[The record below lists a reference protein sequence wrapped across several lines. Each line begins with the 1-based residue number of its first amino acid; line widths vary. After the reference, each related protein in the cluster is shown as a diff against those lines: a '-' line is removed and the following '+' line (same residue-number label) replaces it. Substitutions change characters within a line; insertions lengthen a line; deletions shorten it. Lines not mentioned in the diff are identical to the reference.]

1 MLLVA
6 VGGDIG
12 VYGLARAFHEA
23 YRCPAIALTSIATRA
38 VQASSFVTNVVVPDL
53 TEAPVLVRTLEQV
66 AAEHPD
72 RTLVLVTNA
81 DWYVEAI
88 VANADRLGEHYL
100 MPFCSQQALENVSSK
115 DRFAETCARL
125 GMPTPKTV
133 PVDVAALRAELRTL
147 GWDPNA
153 DPGYDCSAL
162 WAPDLVRTLPVVPD
176 DLEFP
181 VIGKPASSAE
191 YYYLDMPDKK
201 KVDFI
206 ESRADLDDL
215 LGRLVDA
222 GYDGTYLVQ
231 DFIPGDETHMRTLTA
246 YRDTRGQVTLLA
258 TGRVL
263 LQEHNP
269 GTLGNPAAIVT
280 EPYEEAM
287 AAATRFLAEADYV
300 GFANFDYKLDPRTG
314 QFVYFEMN
322 PRIGRNNYYV
332 TAAGANPARA
342 VVADL
347 VEGRSTDPVR
357 GTEEALYSVV
367 PFDLLLRYLDDDGL
381 KDRLRRV
388 RRAGRMVNPLRYRAD
403 WGLRRRY
410 VVTGV
415 TQMYRRKFRRYYPQA
430 TASGF

>member
-1 MLLVA
+1 MPPVPSTSDMLVVA

-12 VYGLARAFHEA
+12 VYALARAFHEA
-23 YRCPAIALTSIATRA
+23 YQCPAIALTSIATRA

-53 TEAPVLVRTLEQV
+53 TDPPVMVRALRKV
-66 AAEHPD
+66 ADDNPG

-88 VANADRLGEHYL
+88 VANAEALREHYL
-100 MPFCSQQALENVSSK
+100 MPFCSPQALEHVCSK
-115 DRFAETCARL
+115 DKFAETCAHL
-125 GMPTPKTV
+125 GMPTPTTV
-133 PVDVAALRAELRTL
+133 PVDIAALRRAGGRE
-147 GWDPNA
+147 
-153 DPGYDCSAL
+153 
-162 WAPDLVRTLPVVPD
+162 VVSGLD
-176 DLEFP
+176 IGLEFP
-181 VIGKPASSAE
+181 VIGKPASSAQ
-191 YYYLDMPDKK
+191 YNDLHMPGKK
-201 KVDFI
+201 KVDFLAT
-206 ESRADLDDL
+206 RAELDDV
-215 LGRLVDA
+215 LGRLADA

-231 DFIPGDETHMRTLTA
+231 DFIPGDETHMRSLTA
-246 YRDTRGQVTLLA
+246 YRDTRGKVTLLA

-269 GTLGNPAAIVT
+269 GTLGNPAAILT

-287 AAATRFLAEADYV
+287 DAATRFLDEVDYV
-300 GFANFDYKLDPRTG
+300 GFANFDYKLDPRTD

-347 VEGRSTDPVR
+347 VEGRSTDTVR
-357 GTEEALYSVV
+357 ATGEALYCVV
-367 PFDLLLRYLDDDGL
+367 PFGLLLRYLDDEPL

-388 RRAGRMVNPLRYRAD
+388 RKAGRVVHPLRYLAD
-403 WGLRRRY
+403 WPLRRRY

-415 TQMYRRKFRRYYPQA
+415 TQMYRVKFRRYYPKA

>member
-1 MLLVA
+1 MPDAPSPASMLLVA

-53 TEAPVLVRTLEQV
+53 TEEQVLVRALEQV
-66 AAEHPD
+66 AAQYPD

-88 VANADRLGEHYL
+88 VANTDRLCEHYL
-100 MPFCSQQALENVSSK
+100 MPFCSPQALERVSSK
-115 DRFAETCARL
+115 DEFAQICARL

-133 PVDVAALRAELRTL
+133 PVDVAALRRSGGRDAVASLE
-147 GWDPNA
+147 
-153 DPGYDCSAL
+153 
-162 WAPDLVRTLPVVPD
+162 V

-201 KVDFI
+201 KVDFV

-280 EPYEEAM
+280 EPYDEAM
-287 AAATRFLAEADYV
+287 EAATRFLDAADYV

-347 VEGRSTDPVR
+347 VEGRSTDTVR
-357 GTEEALYSVV
+357 GTDEALYSVV
-367 PFDLLLRYLDDDGL
+367 PFDLLLRYLDDEDL
-381 KDRLRRV
+381 KARLRQV
-388 RRAGRMVNPLRYRAD
+388 RQAGRMVNPLRYRAD

-415 TQMYRRKFRRYYPQA
+415 TQMYRRKFRRYYPRA

>member
-1 MLLVA
+1 MLVVA

-12 VYGLARAFHEA
+12 VYALARAFHEA
-23 YRCPAIALTSIATRA
+23 YQCPAIALTSIATRA

-53 TEAPVLVRTLEQV
+53 TDPPVMVRALRKV
-66 AAEHPD
+66 ADDNPG

-88 VANADRLGEHYL
+88 VANAEALREHYL
-100 MPFCSQQALENVSSK
+100 MPFCSPQALEHVCSK
-115 DRFAETCARL
+115 DKFAETCAHL
-125 GMPTPKTV
+125 GMPTPTTV
-133 PVDVAALRAELRTL
+133 PVDIAALRRAGGRE
-147 GWDPNA
+147 
-153 DPGYDCSAL
+153 
-162 WAPDLVRTLPVVPD
+162 VVSGLD
-176 DLEFP
+176 IGLEFP
-181 VIGKPASSAE
+181 VIGKPASSAQ
-191 YYYLDMPDKK
+191 YNDLHMPGKK
-201 KVDFI
+201 KVDFLAT
-206 ESRADLDDL
+206 RAELDDV
-215 LGRLVDA
+215 LGRLADA

-231 DFIPGDETHMRTLTA
+231 DFIPGDETHMRSLTA
-246 YRDTRGQVTLLA
+246 YRDTRGKVTLLA

-269 GTLGNPAAIVT
+269 GTLGNPAAILT

-287 AAATRFLAEADYV
+287 DAATRFLDEVDYV
-300 GFANFDYKLDPRTG
+300 GFANFDYKLDPRTD

-347 VEGRSTDPVR
+347 VEGRSTDTVR
-357 GTEEALYSVV
+357 ATGEALYCVV
-367 PFDLLLRYLDDDGL
+367 PFGLLLRYLDDEPL

-388 RRAGRMVNPLRYRAD
+388 RKAGRVVHPLRYLAD
-403 WGLRRRY
+403 WPLRRRY

-415 TQMYRRKFRRYYPQA
+415 TQMYRVKFRRYYPKA

>member
-1 MLLVA
+1 MPDVPSPASMLVVA

-23 YRCPAIALTSIATRA
+23 YRCPAISLTAVATRA
-38 VQASSFVTNVVVPDL
+38 VQASSFVTNLVVPDL
-53 TEAPVLVRTLEQV
+53 TDPQVMVAALQRV
-66 AAEHPD
+66 AAENTD

-88 VANADRLGEHYL
+88 VANADVLAEHYI
-100 MPFCSQQALENVSSK
+100 MPFCSPQALEHVCSK
-115 DRFAETCARL
+115 DKFAQTCAQL
-125 GMPTPKTV
+125 GMPTPQTV
-133 PVDVAALRAELRTL
+133 AVDIAALRRETVA
-147 GWDPNA
+147 
-153 DPGYDCSAL
+153 
-162 WAPDLVRTLPVVPD
+162 
-176 DLEFP
+176 DLEVDLQFP
-181 VIGKPASSAE
+181 VIGKPASSAQ
-191 YYYLDMPDKK
+191 YNDLHMPGKK

-206 ESRADLDDL
+206 TSRAELDDL

-222 GYDGTYLVQ
+222 GYAGTYLVQ

-246 YRDTRGQVTLLA
+246 YRDTRGEVTLLA

-269 GTLGNPAAIVT
+269 GTLGNPAAILT

-287 AAATRFLAEADYV
+287 DAATRFLHAADYV

-347 VEGRSTDPVR
+347 VEGRSTEVVR
-357 GTEEALYSVV
+357 GTDEALYCVV
-367 PFDLLLRYLDDDGL
+367 PFGLLLRYIDDAGL
-381 KDRLRRV
+381 TARLRRV
-388 RRAGRMVNPLRYRAD
+388 RRAGKMANPLRYRAD
-403 WGLRRRY
+403 WGWRRRY

-415 TQMYRRKFRRYYPQA
+415 TQMYRVKFRRYYPKA

>member
-23 YRCPAIALTSIATRA
+23 YRCPAISLTSVATRA

-53 TEAPVLVRTLEQV
+53 TDPQVMVRALEQV
-66 AAEHPD
+66 ATDHPD

-88 VANADRLGEHYL
+88 VAHADVLREHYL
-100 MPFCSQQALENVSSK
+100 MPFCSPQALAHVSSK
-115 DRFAETCARL
+115 DRFAATCAQL

-133 PVDVAALRAELRTL
+133 PVDVAALRKAGGR
-147 GWDPNA
+147 DA
-153 DPGYDCSAL
+153 VAAL
-162 WAPDLVRTLPVVPD
+162 DV

-181 VIGKPASSAE
+181 VIGKPASSAQ
-191 YYYLDMPDKK
+191 YNDLHMPGKK

-206 ESRADLDDL
+206 ESRDELDDL
-215 LGRLVDA
+215 LGRLADA

-231 DFIPGDETHMRTLTA
+231 DFVPGDETHMRSLTA
-246 YRDTRGQVTLLA
+246 YRDTRGKVTLLA

-269 GTLGNPAAIVT
+269 GTLGNPAAILT

-287 AAATRFLAEADYV
+287 DAATRFLEAADYV
-300 GFANFDYKLDPRTG
+300 GFANFDYKLDPRTDE
-314 QFVYFEMN
+314 FVYFEMN

-347 VEGRSTDPVR
+347 VEGQSTETVR
-357 GTEEALYSVV
+357 GTDEALYCVV
-367 PFDLLLRYLDDDGL
+367 PFDLLLRYLDDEAL
-381 KDRLRRV
+381 KARLRRV
-388 RRAGRMVNPLRYRAD
+388 RQAGRVVNPLRYRAD

-415 TQMYRRKFRRYYPQA
+415 TQMYRRKFRRYYPKA

>member
-1 MLLVA
+1 MPDAPSPASMLLVA

-53 TEAPVLVRTLEQV
+53 TEEQVLVRALEQV
-66 AAEHPD
+66 AAEYPD

-88 VANADRLGEHYL
+88 VANADRLREHYL
-100 MPFCSQQALENVSSK
+100 MPFCSPQALERVSSK
-115 DRFAETCARL
+115 DEFAQICARL

-133 PVDVAALRAELRTL
+133 PVDVAALRRAGGR
-147 GWDPNA
+147 DA
-153 DPGYDCSAL
+153 VAAL
-162 WAPDLVRTLPVVPD
+162 SI

-201 KVDFI
+201 KVDFV

-287 AAATRFLAEADYV
+287 AAATRFLDEAGYV

-347 VEGRSTDPVR
+347 VEGRSTDTVR
-357 GTEEALYSVV
+357 GTDEALYSVV
-367 PFDLLLRYLDDDGL
+367 PFDLLLRYLDDEDL
-381 KDRLRRV
+381 KERLRRV
-388 RRAGRMVNPLRYRAD
+388 RRTGRMVNPLRYRAD

-415 TQMYRRKFRRYYPQA
+415 TQMYRRKFRRYYPRA

>member
-1 MLLVA
+1 MPTNPSTTNMLVVA

-12 VYGLARAFHEA
+12 VYGLTRAFHEA
-23 YRCPAIALTSIATRA
+23 YGCPAISLTSIATRA
-38 VQASSFVTNVVVPDL
+38 VQASSFVTNVVIPDL
-53 TEAPVLVRTLEQV
+53 TDDKVMVRALLKV
-66 AAEHPD
+66 AADNPG

-88 VANADRLGEHYL
+88 VANADVLGEHYL
-100 MPFCSQQALENVSSK
+100 MPFCSPQALAHVCSK
-115 DRFAETCARL
+115 DMFAQTCARL
-125 GMPTPKTV
+125 GMPTPQTV
-133 PVDVAALRAELRTL
+133 PVDIAALRAAGGREAI
-147 GWDPNA
+147 G
-153 DPGYDCSAL
+153 
-162 WAPDLVRTLPVVPD
+162 DLVV
-176 DLEFP
+176 DLVFP
-181 VIGKPASSAE
+181 VIGKPASSAQ
-191 YYYLDMPDKK
+191 YNDLHMPGKK
-201 KVDFI
+201 KVDFLDTRD
-206 ESRADLDDL
+206 ELDDV

-222 GYDGTYLVQ
+222 GYEGTYLVQ
-231 DFIPGDETHMRTLTA
+231 DFIPGDETHMRSLTA
-246 YRDTRGQVTLLA
+246 YRDTRGKVTLLA

-269 GTLGNPAAIVT
+269 GTLGNPAAILT

-287 AAATRFLAEADYV
+287 DAASRFLDEVDYV
-300 GFANFDYKLDPRTG
+300 GFANFDYKLDPRTD

-347 VEGRSTDPVR
+347 VEQTTPEQVR
-357 GTEEALYSVV
+357 GTDEALYCVV
-367 PFDLLLRYLDDDGL
+367 PFGLLLHYLDDEPL

-388 RRAGRMVNPLRYRAD
+388 RKAGRVFHPLRYLAD

-415 TQMYRRKFRRYYPQA
+415 TQMYRVKFRRYYPKA

>member
-1 MLLVA
+1 MPDVPSPASMLVVA

-38 VQASSFVTNVVVPDL
+38 VQGSSFVTNIVVPDL
-53 TEAPVLVRTLEQV
+53 TDPPVLVRALEQV
-66 AAEHPD
+66 AADHPD

-88 VANADRLGEHYL
+88 VANADRLREHYL
-100 MPFCSQQALENVSSK
+100 MPFCSPQALERVSSK
-115 DRFAETCARL
+115 DGFAQICARL
-125 GMPTPKTV
+125 GMPTPRTV
-133 PVDVAALRAELRTL
+133 PVDVAALRRAGGRDAVASL
-147 GWDPNA
+147 D
-153 DPGYDCSAL
+153 
-162 WAPDLVRTLPVVPD
+162 V

-191 YYYLDMPDKK
+191 YYYLDMPGKK
-201 KVDFI
+201 KVDFV

-215 LGRLVDA
+215 LGRLADA

-280 EPYEEAM
+280 EPYDEAM
-287 AAATRFLAEADYV
+287 EAATRFLDEADYV

-314 QFVYFEMN
+314 GFVYFEMN

-347 VEGRSTDPVR
+347 VEGRSTDTVR
-357 GTEEALYSVV
+357 GTAEALYSVV
-367 PFDLLLRYLDDDGL
+367 PFDLLLRYLDDEDL
-381 KDRLRRV
+381 KARLRRV
-388 RRAGRMVNPLRYRAD
+388 RRAGRMVNPLRYLAD

-410 VVTGV
+410 IVTGV

>member
-1 MLLVA
+1 MPDAPSPASMLLVA

-23 YRCPAIALTSIATRA
+23 YRCPAVSLTSVATRA

-53 TEAPVLVRTLEQV
+53 TDEQVLVRTLEQV
-66 AAEHPD
+66 AADHPD

-88 VANADRLGEHYL
+88 VANADRLRQHYL
-100 MPFCSQQALENVSSK
+100 MPFCSPQALELVSSK
-115 DRFAETCARL
+115 DGFAEVCARL
-125 GMPTPKTV
+125 GLATPKTV
-133 PVDVAALRAELRTL
+133 PVDIAALRRSGGRDAVAALA
-147 GWDPNA
+147 
-153 DPGYDCSAL
+153 
-162 WAPDLVRTLPVVPD
+162 V

-191 YYYLDMPDKK
+191 YYYLDMPGKK
-201 KVDFI
+201 KVDFV

-215 LGRLVDA
+215 LDRLVDA

-231 DFIPGDETHMRTLTA
+231 DFIPGDETHMRSLTA
-246 YRDTRGQVTLLA
+246 YRDSRGQVTLLA

-269 GTLGNPAAIVT
+269 GTLGNPAAILT
-280 EPYEEAM
+280 EPYDEAM
-287 AAATRFLAEADYV
+287 DAATRFLDAADYV

-314 QFVYFEMN
+314 GFVYFEMN

-347 VEGRSTDPVR
+347 VEGRTPETVR
-357 GTEEALYSVV
+357 GTDEALYCVV
-367 PFDLLLRYLDDDGL
+367 PFDLLLRYLDDDDL
-381 KDRLRRV
+381 KARLRRV
-388 RRAGRMVNPLRYRAD
+388 RQAGRMVNPLRYRAD

-415 TQMYRRKFRRYYPQA
+415 TQMYRRKFRKYYPKA